1 MVHLVGIGG
10 RELSVGRLTCC
21 RSRFTES
28 TLISLGLSQPAVV
41 YTCTNLKME
50 NTRKTRNAAAPKTHH
65 ETYSNSATATTP
77 KRLAIKHVP
86 RVSPYSVA
94 SIDPAFEEL
103 GLVQLSQ

>member
-1 MVHLVGIGG
+1 MRQGGLVLAAGC
-10 RELSVGRLTCC
+10 V
-21 RSRFTES
+21 RSKKKKKK
-28 TLISLGLSQPAVV
+28 
-41 YTCTNLKME
+41 N
-50 NTRKTRNAAAPKTHH
+50 TRNAAAPKTHH